1 MAGSTHV
8 VKDTLPISLPC
19 SVQIIWVGS
28 NHVRERELQSRGA
41 CFSSAFLGRLMH
53 ADRTAVEPAD
63 PRLGSAG

>member
-28 NHVRERELQSRGA
+28 NHVIQSRERERAAVPRSVLFLRIFGTFDA
-41 CFSSAFLGRLMH
+41 C
-53 ADRTAVEPAD
+53 
-63 PRLGSAG
+63 